1 MVCFVLCQG
10 LTPGPFFWQLGFF
23 NFTGTD
29 PSSKVVAAA
38 LALVGTIVGAVV
50 SIVGVILKHSIDR
63 QAETRQEIE
72 SRRSDALQRE
82 AEQRLKLEAGV
93 RALQLFSTS
102 SGDLTP
108 AVQRDGALFMLA
120 NLGQHEL
127 TLQLVDNLL
136 SEGELSA
143 GAASSL
149 IDQAIQRGDEGVRN
163 QAITLFNHYAAY
175 MVTPEGV
182 QIPDC
187 LQDWVPGLSDYV
199 REWALIALAN
209 VIVARPPSEWS
220 AKFPYQANCVIAAL
234 CLAWSE
240 EKIPRLKTAAG
251 AILHQ
256 VLTAFPET
264 AKLMHPRMTI
274 DTDDIRSRVADVVPS
289 DIASTDVVQRLALW
303 ASSGCH

>member
-149 IDQAIQRGDEGVRN
+149 VPATIHEPKRG
-163 QAITLFNHYAAY
+163 I
-175 MVTPEGV
+175 
-182 QIPDC
+182 
-187 LQDWVPGLSDYV
+187 
-199 REWALIALAN
+199 
-209 VIVARPPSEWS
+209 
-220 AKFPYQANCVIAAL
+220 K
-234 CLAWSE
+234 
-240 EKIPRLKTAAG
+240 
-251 AILHQ
+251 
-256 VLTAFPET
+256 
-264 AKLMHPRMTI
+264 
-274 DTDDIRSRVADVVPS
+274 
-289 DIASTDVVQRLALW
+289 
-303 ASSGCH
+303 